1 MNLLPVRKNW
11 VLFWFKISCSLFLLT
26 LLMLLGLTGV
36 NGCLER
42 ASGSPVSGS
51 GFREEENLIDNW
63 PNEMAQLQSEL
74 TQLNATIARLKKDS
88 LEQHVTLLRLLAQ
101 RLPEKIW
108 LTKIATKDKGE
119 LFIQGESMEYEQ
131 ILRWMDRLKKID
143 PIQRVNLLSLEGNET
158 FYFSISLE
166 WGGDGE

>member
-26 LLMLLGLTGV
+26 LLTLLGLTGV

-42 ASGSPVSGS
+42 ASGSPVGGS
-51 GFREEENLIDNW
+51 GFRDEDPIDNW
-63 PNEMAQLQSEL
+63 PSEMAQLQSEL
-74 TQLNATIARLKKDS
+74 TQLNTTIARLKKDS
-88 LEQHVTLLRLLAQ
+88 LEKHVTLLRLLAE

-143 PIQRVNLLSLEGNET
+143 PIQHVNLLSLEGNEM

-166 WGGDGE
+166 WDGDGE